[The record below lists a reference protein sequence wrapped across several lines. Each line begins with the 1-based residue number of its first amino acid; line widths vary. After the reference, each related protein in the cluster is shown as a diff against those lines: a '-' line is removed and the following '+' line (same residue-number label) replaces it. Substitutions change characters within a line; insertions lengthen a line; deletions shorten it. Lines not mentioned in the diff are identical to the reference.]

1 MARLTKYEIA
11 CMIER
16 LPGNTP
22 WGSHSMMTVHYD
34 YFTRGELVS
43 TYNRLVQDRNL
54 NLPSIA

>member
-16 LPGNTP
+16 LPGNKP
-22 WGSHSMMTVHYD
+22 WGLYSLMTIYCDHY
-34 YFTRGELVS
+34 TRGELVYI
-43 TYNRLVQDRNL
+43 YNGLVQDRKL